1 MNQSVD
7 YTIHSSKG
15 GRAAPVS
22 EDYISHNPKQRN
34 EEIAEKP
41 LGHTLPLLSPIHSPN
56 RSPKI
61 GLLTQP
67 HRLQKSPG
75 FFRSKVREIER
86 KWA

>member
-56 RSPKI
+56 R
-61 GLLTQP
+61 
-67 HRLQKSPG
+67 
-75 FFRSKVREIER
+75 
-86 KWA
+86 